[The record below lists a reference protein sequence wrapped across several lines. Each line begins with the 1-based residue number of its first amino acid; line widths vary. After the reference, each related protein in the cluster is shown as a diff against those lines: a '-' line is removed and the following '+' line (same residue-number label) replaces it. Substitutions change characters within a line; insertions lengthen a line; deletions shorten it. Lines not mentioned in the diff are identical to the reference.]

1 MDTNDRGNNLENK
14 YDLNQLYKK
23 VIAHIDHARE
33 LVHRVVDVE
42 MVRAYY
48 HIGREIIQEEQKGS
62 ERAEYG
68 SFLLQALSQRLTQQY
83 GRGFSITTLKD
94 IRKFYLVYSDLDEK
108 RHALR
113 DVFAVN
119 FNPKLSWI
127 HYRTLMRISRV
138 EARQFYEIEAINN
151 NWSGR
156 ELERQ
161 VNSLLFDRLLKSK
174 DKQGLLELSRKGQEI
189 QKFEDTIKEPLVLEF
204 LSLPETHQLVESK
217 LEEALINN
225 LQHFLLELGKGF
237 AFIGRQKRLT
247 LDGNHFYADL
257 VFYHVILKCYVIIDL
272 KTQKLTHGDLGQ
284 MLLYVNYFDQEV
296 ISEGDNPTIGLVL
309 CTEKSDAMVK
319 YTLGDKAKQIFASK
333 YQFHLPSEEEL
344 EIELIREIKEIKRRS
359 KTT

>member
-14 YDLNQLYKK
+14 YDLTQLYKK
-23 VIAHIDHARE
+23 VIAHIDHARKV
-33 LVHRVVDVE
+33 LHRVVDAE

-48 HIGREIIQEEQKGS
+48 CIGREIIQEEQKGS

-94 IRKFYLVYSDLDEK
+94 IRKFYLVYSDFDKK

-113 DVFAVN
+113 GVFEVN

-127 HYRTLMRISRV
+127 HYRTLMRISRAK
-138 EARQFYEIEAINN
+138 ARQFYEIEAINN

-257 VFYHVILKCYVIIDL
+257 VFYHVILKCYVIIDI
-272 KTQKLTHGDLGQ
+272 KTQKLTHGDLG
-284 MLLYVNYFDQEV
+284 
-296 ISEGDNPTIGLVL
+296 
-309 CTEKSDAMVK
+309 
-319 YTLGDKAKQIFASK
+319 
-333 YQFHLPSEEEL
+333 
-344 EIELIREIKEIKRRS
+344 
-359 KTT
+359 